1 MTTATIMNE
10 LTMIWNSLV
19 VFGRIAIAYLQHL
32 ASQA

>member
-10 LTMIWNSLV
+10 LTMRNSILV
-19 VFGRIAIAYLQHL
+19 YARIAIAYVQHL